1 MACMSDNDECS
12 SRDSGDSSQLTNWS
26 LDSGGMCHMTSQVS
40 DFIPGFL
47 EDTDKYTEVAD
58 GYHVTAKQKVQVEI
72 KMCDDNRDILI
83 ATLKNVIL
91 APDICNGLFSIIT
104 LMNLGHTCLFH
115 KGCCTVYLGYKE
127 KHAVTL
133 PHSARR
139 KHTFLEKKEMS
150 KTKKLPSRKKIAL
163 ELLHQRLGH
172 ISTRSLMDGDNANV
186 WEDIELRINP
196 DPFSHH
202 VRFIQ

>member
-1 MACMSDNDECS
+1 MSDNDECS

-91 APDICNGLFSIIT
+91 APDICNRLFSIMVI
-104 LMNLGHTCLFH
+104 NLGHTCLFH
-115 KGCCTVYLGYKE
+115 KGFCTVYFGPKE
-127 KHAVTL
+127 KNAVTL
-133 PHSARR
+133 PYIAQS
-139 KHTFLEKKEMS
+139 KHAFLGGIKQMS
-150 KTKKLPSRKKIAL
+150 KTKKLPSRKKTDL
-163 ELLHQRLGH
+163 
-172 ISTRSLMDGDNANV
+172 
-186 WEDIELRINP
+186 
-196 DPFSHH
+196 
-202 VRFIQ
+202 